1 MIFFM
6 IHLVCIFLMYLLLIC
21 KSLYEMSDK
30 LLCYPI
36 LTQSW
41 SIIVIFDNWNNQ
53 KGTPSLACVVFSVF
67 PNILNIVSL
76 TYRLQPLK
84 PDFTK
89 TEFARKLILIQQTE
103 LNSCKHM
110 EPTTGTEMA
119 VA

>member
-41 SIIVIFDNWNNQ
+41 SIIVIFDNWNKQ

-67 PNILNIVSL
+67 SNILNIVSL